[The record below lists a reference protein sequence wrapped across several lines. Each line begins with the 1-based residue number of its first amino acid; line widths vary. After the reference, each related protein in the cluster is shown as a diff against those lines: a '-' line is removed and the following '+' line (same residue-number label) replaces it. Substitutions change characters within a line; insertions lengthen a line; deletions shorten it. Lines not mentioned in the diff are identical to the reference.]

1 MAAAK
6 AAKYIYEQAWESF
19 PDDILSDATS
29 LKKPEYLNTLLSTIR
44 AKTIACLFHA
54 YLAYIPALDA
64 QPQNWPS
71 LELRNEG
78 RGVYLNAD
86 YADYFLWRGAAIILS
101 KDVMKY
107 ILFDSMDE
115 SLRSAFN
122 SAAHFSGLHSLQEES
137 LSSLLDAGEYIL
149 DEADAMKASMPTY
162 SKLCDMC
169 SFALP
174 EGRSVPLD
182 FDSLEK
188 VRNAAEAEAPDDE
201 LEIEATGVEESAGPG
216 VEGMQ
221 VSSPLSPLS
230 SEAEAASVEESAGLE
245 AEGMQS
251 SSPLS
256 PLSWQSS
263 EDSEEEVEERVEDI
277 EGPPANRL
285 RSRGARR

>member
-1 MAAAK
+1 MK
-6 AAKYIYEQAWESF
+6 RS
-19 PDDILSDATS
+19 
-29 LKKPEYLNTLLSTIR
+29 EYLNTLLSTIR

-86 YADYFLWRGAAIILS
+86 YADYFLWRGVAIILS

-201 LEIEATGVEESAGPG
+201 LEIEAAGVEESAGPG

-263 EDSEEEVEERVEDI
+263 EDSEEVEERVEDI

>member
-1 MAAAK
+1 M
-6 AAKYIYEQAWESF
+6 
-19 PDDILSDATS
+19 
-29 LKKPEYLNTLLSTIR
+29 
-44 AKTIACLFHA
+44 
-54 YLAYIPALDA
+54 
-64 QPQNWPS
+64 
-71 LELRNEG
+71 G
-78 RGVYLNAD
+78 RRVYLKAD

-122 SAAHFSGLHSLQEES
+122 SAAHFSGLHSDQEES

-149 DEADAMKASMPTY
+149 DEVDAMKASMPTY

-188 VRNAAEAEAPDDE
+188 VRNAVEAEAPDDE
-201 LEIEATGVEESAGPG
+201 LEIEAAGVEESAGPG

-230 SEAEAASVEESAGLE
+230 NEAEAAGVEESAGLE

-263 EDSEEEVEERVEDI
+263 EDSEEVEERVEDI

-285 RSRGARR
+285 RSRGAHR